1 VIEHFPTPQSRTKV
15 IGLACNAIRQ
25 DRIAKHLGINPKTL
39 RKHYHEELTFGMEAI
54 GAQAAGH
61 LIRLMKGNGSAA
73 FSAVK
78 YFLSCRC
85 HWLEKPAVAA
95 DLKLPE
101 LRTITDAQAALSLL
115 IAGTARGAILADEAA
130 TLASI
135 ISSFV
140 KTVEVSELESRL
152 VALEKAAAPA
162 EGRAYDA

>member
-1 VIEHFPTPQSRTKV
+1 VTEHFPTAQSRAKV

-25 DRIAKHLGINPKTL
+25 DRIAKHLAINPKTL
-39 RKHYHEELTFGMEAI
+39 RKHYHEELTFGMEAV

-61 LIRLMKGNGSAA
+61 LIRLMRGNGSAA

-78 YFLSCRC
+78 YFLSTRM
-85 HWLEKPAVAA
+85 HWLEKTPVAVAIE
-95 DLKLPE
+95 LPE
-101 LRTITDAQAALSLL
+101 LRTIADAQSALSEI
-115 IAGTARGAILADEAA
+115 IAGTASGAILADEAS

-140 KTVEVSELESRL
+140 KTVELSELETRL
-152 VALEKAAAPA
+152 AALEKAGAPA